1 MFMDLLVGVITNLRH
16 LFLSIIFLFSCTDEE
31 KKIDVFSKEI
41 IPTINEYTS
50 EINDISNSDLLNYYC
65 NQKVNNKTEL
75 TLLKISYIN
84 MEGETKTGEL
94 VVDKNLSEEVVD
106 IFEEIYNCKFPIEKM
121 ITIDYYNCNDDKSME
136 DNNTSAF
143 NYRMVSGSRKLSDHS
158 YGRAIDINPLL
169 NPYIRKRDIQPKNG
183 EKYVD
188 RTQNEKGMIHQEDC
202 VVKAFKSRGWQWGG
216 DWKYSKDYQH
226 FYKY

>member
-1 MFMDLLVGVITNLRH
+1 MQYLIIF
-16 LFLSIIFLFSCTDEE
+16 IIFLFSCTLEE
-31 KKIDVFSKEI
+31 
-41 IPTINEYTS
+41 INIEEVVEGITVITYEYSS

-75 TLLKISYIN
+75 TLLKLSYIN
-84 MEGETKTGEL
+84 MKGETRIGEL

>member
-1 MFMDLLVGVITNLRH
+1 MKY
-16 LFLSIIFLFSCTDEE
+16 LFLISIFLFSCTSE
-31 KKIDVFSKEI
+31 KKNTEEVVEEI
-41 IPTINEYTS
+41 TPITNEYSS
-50 EINDISNSDLLNYYC
+50 EINDITDSDLSNYYC
-65 NQKVNNKTEL
+65 NQKVNDKIEL
-75 TLLKISYIN
+75 SLLKLSYIN
-84 MEGETKTGEL
+84 MKGETKIGEL

-143 NYRMVSGSRKLSDHS
+143 NYRTVSGSRKLSDHS
-158 YGRAIDINPLL
+158 FGRAIDINPLL
-169 NPYIRKRDIQPKNG
+169 NPYIRRSKVQPENG
-183 EKYVD
+183 RKYTD
-188 RTQNEKGMIHQEDC
+188 RENHVEGMIQKNDC
-202 VVKAFKSRGWQWGG
+202 VVQEFKSRGWQWGG

>member
-1 MFMDLLVGVITNLRH
+1 MQYLIIF
-16 LFLSIIFLFSCTDEE
+16 IIFLFSCTSEE
-31 KKIDVFSKEI
+31 INIEKVVKEI
-41 IPTINEYTS
+41 TPITYEYSS

-75 TLLKISYIN
+75 TLLKLSFIN
-84 MEGETKTGEL
+84 MKGETKIGEL

-183 EKYVD
+183 KKYVD
-188 RTQNEKGMIHQEDC
+188 RTQNEKGMILQEDC

>member
-16 LFLSIIFLFSCTDEE
+16 LFLSIIFLFSCNEE

-75 TLLKISYIN
+75 TLLKLSYIN
-84 MEGETKTGEL
+84 MKGETKIGEL

>member
-16 LFLSIIFLFSCTDEE
+16 LFLSIIFLFSCNEE

-75 TLLKISYIN
+75 TLLKLSFIN
-84 MEGETKTGEL
+84 MKGETKIGEL

-202 VVKAFKSRGWQWGG
+202 VVKSFKSRGWQWGG

>member
-1 MFMDLLVGVITNLRH
+1 MQYLIIF
-16 LFLSIIFLFSCTDEE
+16 IIFLFSCTSEE
-31 KKIDVFSKEI
+31 INIEDVVEEI
-41 IPTINEYTS
+41 TPITYEYSS

-75 TLLKISYIN
+75 TLLKLSYIN
-84 MEGETKTGEL
+84 MKGETKIGEL

-158 YGRAIDINPLL
+158 YGRAIDVNPLL

-183 EKYVD
+183 EKYID